1 MGRRI
6 LVGAGSVAA
15 TLVLAAGGSAGSSIA
30 RTARGSL
37 RGTIRYGSFHSTA
50 LRGTVDYSVYLP
62 PGYAESRLRYPVVY
76 FLHGLPAPA
85 TAYRQIGTVARAVDD
100 SGHPAIVVGVQGAR
114 QDEADDEWH
123 DWGPGR
129 NWETAT
135 AVELV
140 RVIDGRYRTIAS
152 RRGRAIV
159 GISAGGYGATLIADH
174 HPAVYSVIE
183 SWSGYFQP
191 TNPAGTQVLDLG
203 SAAANDWADYS
214 KQIPHLQA
222 TFARWW
228 HTTYYAFYVGTD
240 DTRFLKTNE
249 AIDAELRAYHVP
261 NVYFRVYQGSHS
273 WSLWEGHADE
283 WVGSALALMAK
294 PEPI

>member
-1 MGRRI
+1 M

-15 TLVLAAGGSAGSSIA
+15 TLVLAVGGTAGSAISRAAA
-30 RTARGSL
+30 RSP
-37 RGTIRYGSFHSTA
+37 RGTIRYGSFRSAA

-62 PGYAESRLRYPVVY
+62 PGYAGSRMRYPVVF

-85 TAYRQIGTVARAVDD
+85 TAYRQIGTVAAAVDD

-140 RVIDGRYRTIAS
+140 RVIDSRYHTISS

-174 HPAVYSVIE
+174 HPGVYSVIE

-203 SAAANDWADYS
+203 SSAADAWADFS
-214 KQIPHLQA
+214 QQIPNLHA
-222 TFARWW
+222 AFAKWR
-228 HTTYYAFYVGTD
+228 HSTYYRFYVGTD

-249 AIDAELRAYHVP
+249 TIDAELRAYQVP

-273 WSLWEGHADE
+273 WSLWEAHTDE
-283 WVGSALALMAK
+283 WIKQALALMAK
-294 PEPI
+294 PERI